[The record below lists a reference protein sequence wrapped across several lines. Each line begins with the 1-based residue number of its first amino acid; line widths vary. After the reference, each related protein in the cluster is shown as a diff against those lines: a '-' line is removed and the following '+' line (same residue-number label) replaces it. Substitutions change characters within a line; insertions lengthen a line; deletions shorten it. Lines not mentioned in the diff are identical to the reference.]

1 MPMAQPDQ
9 RLVESLKRNWQTEMQ
24 GAATYQALADRETDA
39 HRRDILLKLAE
50 AERGHAARWDERLR
64 AMGATVP
71 ADAPTAPGVPT
82 DGHTDA
88 VLIRVEAEERKH
100 IAAYQA
106 QAAELPESDPT
117 RQLMLEMARDELEHS
132 RTLRS
137 IATPATTP
145 RARLDAILR
154 REKWHVSTGSWL
166 GDAIY
171 GVNDGLGA
179 VFGIVSTV
187 AGYSS
192 SQVGV
197 QQKYVLI
204 AGLAGMLASALS
216 MGSGAYLATKS
227 EREVHEAELDRERKE
242 FDENPDEE
250 REELE
255 LFYQLKGFSPDEA
268 IALVHRLEQSPDQ
281 LIKVMAAEELGI
293 SEEHFPSALKSA
305 LSSSLSTAV
314 GASIPVVPFFFFG
327 GIPAIILA
335 ALISLAAH
343 FAVGAAKT
351 LVTNRPWWASGTEM
365 TVIGAVE
372 GAVTFGIGLLL
383 GYL

>member
-1 MPMAQPDQ
+1 M
-9 RLVESLKRNWQTEMQ
+9 E
-24 GAATYQALADRETDA
+24 GAATYAALADRETDA

-50 AERGHAARWDERLR
+50 AERGHAQRWKERLQ
-64 AMGATVP
+64 ALGAAIPNDV
-71 ADAPTAPGVPT
+71 PTAPGVST
-82 DGHTDA
+82 DGQTDA
-88 VLIRVEAEERKH
+88 VLLRVEAEERKH

-106 QAAELPESDPT
+106 QAADLPESDPS
-117 RQLMLEMARDELEHS
+117 RQLMLDMARDEQEHS
-132 RTLRS
+132 RTLRTL
-137 IATPATTP
+137 AAPATNP
-145 RARLDAILR
+145 RARLDQILR

-227 EREVHEAELDRERKE
+227 EREVHEAELERERNE
-242 FDENPDEE
+242 FAENPEEE

-268 IALVHRLEQSPDQ
+268 KALVQKLEESPEQ

-293 SEEHFPSALKSA
+293 SEEHFPNPIKSA
-305 LSSSLSTAV
+305 FSSSLSTAV
-314 GASIPVVPFFFFG
+314 GAIIPVIPFFFFG
-327 GIPAIILA
+327 GIPAIVLA
-335 ALISLAAH
+335 AFISLAAH

-351 LVTNRPWWASGTEM
+351 LVTNRSWWYSGTEM

-372 GAVTFGIGLLL
+372 GAVTFCIGLLL